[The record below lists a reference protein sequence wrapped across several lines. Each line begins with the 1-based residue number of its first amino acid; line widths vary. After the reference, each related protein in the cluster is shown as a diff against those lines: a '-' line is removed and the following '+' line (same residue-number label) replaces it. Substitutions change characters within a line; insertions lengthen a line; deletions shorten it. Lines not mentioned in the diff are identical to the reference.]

1 MLKKKD
7 RKLIVYSLLLW
18 VGGLFI
24 QNFQIFKETSS
35 RSPFVLFMKDKL
47 KLTQIADVQMGKAQF
62 QNQFINKPLSIQPDY
77 KKQLTKAK
85 IFSES
90 KVFFE
95 VKKTYKKSKK
105 SKKSKRQRKKSKTTE
120 LAKKFNVNIAS
131 KQELISIK
139 GIGPVLA
146 QRIIE
151 RQKGPNS
158 FKTGAD
164 LMKVKGLGNK
174 KLQLILQS
182 VKFK

>member
-24 QNFQIFKETSS
+24 QNFQNFKVTSS
-35 RSPFVLFMKDKL
+35 NSLFVFLMKDKL
-47 KLTQIADVQMGKAQF
+47 KLPQIADVQMGKAPF
-62 QNQFINKPLSIQPDY
+62 QNQFRDKPLSIQPDY
-77 KKQLTKAK
+77 KKQLTKGK

-95 VKKTYKKSKK
+95 VKKNISKT
-105 SKKSKRQRKKSKTTE
+105 SKRQKKKPNTRE
-120 LAKKFNVNIAS
+120 LAKRFNVNIAS

-164 LMKVKGLGNK
+164 LLKVKGLGNK

>member
-7 RKLIVYSLLLW
+7 RKLILYSLLLW
-18 VGGLFI
+18 VGGLFM
-24 QNFQIFKETSS
+24 QNFQNFKETSIK
-35 RSPFVLFMKDKL
+35 SPFFLFMKDNL
-47 KLTQIADVQMGKAQF
+47 KPPQIADVQMDKAQF
-62 QNQFINKPLSIQPDY
+62 QNQFLNKPLSIKPDY
-77 KKQLTKAK
+77 KKQPMKGK
-85 IFSES
+85 VFSES

-95 VKKTYKKSKK
+95 VKKTSKK
-105 SKKSKRQRKKSKTTE
+105 LKRQKKKPKTME
-120 LAKKFNVNIAS
+120 LAKRFNVNIAS

-158 FKTGAD
+158 FKTGSD
-164 LMKVKGLGNK
+164 LLKVKGLGNK
-174 KLQLILQS
+174 KLQLILQN